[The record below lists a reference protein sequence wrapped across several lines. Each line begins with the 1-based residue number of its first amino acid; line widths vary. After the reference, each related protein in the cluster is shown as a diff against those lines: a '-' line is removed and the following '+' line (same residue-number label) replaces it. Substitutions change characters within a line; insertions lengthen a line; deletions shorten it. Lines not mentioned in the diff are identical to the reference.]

1 VKQDAQRRLVIPP
14 GSAKGCPHCGQWIAA
29 YLSGWGTWATQKVGI
44 TQVLISAYEA
54 DRCYFSVEMAVRFAL
69 VLRARFSGRIL
80 PIDAGVSDRWGLL
93 AAEATRRGKTLATID
108 ALLAATAFHFNLTIV
123 SRNANDFA
131 PTSVPF
137 LNPWEA

>member
-1 VKQDAQRRLVIPP
+1 MTYLLDTNVLSETRKRQPAAAVA
-14 GSAKGCPHCGQWIAA
+14 GWIAA
-29 YLSGWGTWATQKVGI
+29 TPPDRLHVSVLTLGEIRKGLAILPQSKRRTQLETW
-44 TQVLISAYEA
+44 LE
-54 DRCYFSVEMAVRFAL
+54 VE
-69 VLRARFSGRIL
+69 LRARFSGRIL

-131 PTSVPF
+131 ATSVPL